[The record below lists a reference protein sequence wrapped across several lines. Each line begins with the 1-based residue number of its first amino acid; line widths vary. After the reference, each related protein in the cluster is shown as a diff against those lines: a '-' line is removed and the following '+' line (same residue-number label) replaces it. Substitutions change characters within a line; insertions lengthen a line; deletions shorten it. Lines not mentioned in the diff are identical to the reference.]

1 VAVRGARWEDAYA
14 ACEAA
19 GLPVALVGTE
29 LRVPAAEPDRVMEA
43 LRSAGVQARVERTR
57 ATLEEAFVLLAGR
70 TAA

>member
-1 VAVRGARWEDAYA
+1 
-14 ACEAA
+14 
-19 GLPVALVGTE
+19 
-29 LRVPAAEPDRVMEA
+29 